1 MHELRRAKRKR
12 ADDTIEV
19 IDLMREVV
27 LGRIGNISES
37 GMLLIG
43 SETPYEDALFQLR
56 FTLRGPKGTREIS
69 VGAHHLW
76 TDEANVPGQVW
87 SGFRFIDL
95 GHEDGLALRAWID
108 QPGGQYV

>member
-1 MHELRRAKRKR
+1 MHELRRARRKR

-19 IDLMREVV
+19 IDLMRETV
-27 LGRIGNISES
+27 LGRIGNLSES

-43 SETPYEDALFQLR
+43 SETPFDDALFQLR
-56 FTLRGPKGTREIS
+56 FTLRGAGGARDIS

-76 TDEANVPGQVW
+76 TDAANVPGQVW

-95 GHEDGLALRAWID
+95 SHEDSVALRGWID